1 MIKPRHLWI
10 SGGLLLLSGLLVP
23 MASFAEGES
32 VPYARNDILGPV
44 FISTSDTRG
53 SAIGPP
59 PFGQSTNWPHHEHAT
74 SPTTVPDQLFPVNQY
89 SHNES
94 TGQASI
100 NVLGGEPANSF
111 QSQRSLWENSP
122 HAFPFYGTPQGTII
136 KTHSLTE
143 AVLIIGVYVVMGI
156 LSPNCERN
164 KSWYPGKPFDYR
176 CDK

>member
-1 MIKPRHLWI
+1 MKRPRWI
-10 SGGLLLLSGLLVP
+10 LGGLLLLSVLLVP
-23 MASFAEGES
+23 MVSFAEGEP
-32 VPYARNDILGPV
+32 VPYVRNDILGPV
-44 FISTSDTRG
+44 FISTSDMRG
-53 SAIGPP
+53 NAIGLP
-59 PFGQSTNWPHHEHAT
+59 PFGQSTAWSLYEQ
-74 SPTTVPDQLFPVNQY
+74 TTYSTNTADQLFPLYQY
-89 SHNES
+89 RHDES
-94 TGQASI
+94 RGQTTI

-122 HAFPFYGTPQGTII
+122 HAFPFYGTPQGTIS

-176 CDK
+176 CDR